1 MESPL
6 GDDVYGEDPSVNLLQ
21 NKIAK
26 IFNKEAGLFVPS
38 GTMANLIAVLTH
50 CNRGDEVILGDKSHI
65 FYYEA
70 GGISAY
76 GGVHSFQL
84 HNNDDGTINLDDIKK
99 VNRASTASAYIIQ
112 NHFYDKLLDNIIE
125 AKEKMEKEM
134 IIFHRKL
141 ICLENTHNACYGA
154 PIDTDYFNQVRKI
167 ANKHNL
173 SIHLD
178 GARIFNAA
186 IALNKSVDIL
196 TRDCDTISCCL
207 SKGLSAP
214 VGSVLLGNKDFILKA
229 KQIRKALGGGM
240 RQAGLIASAGIFSLD
255 NMVDRI
261 SNDHENAKILAYELD
276 KLNNIEINLDYVY
289 TNIIFIYNRHG
300 KVSNEELL
308 NELEKNNIKIDY
320 KGNSKFRLVTH
331 SGFKK
336 DDINSVVTVFKE
348 ILKD

>member
-1 MESPL
+1 MIDLRSDTVTLPSNDMKKFIIDSPL

-26 IFNKEAGLFVPS
+26 IFNKEAALFVPS

-70 GGISAY
+70 GGISAF
-76 GGVHSFQL
+76 GGIHSHQL
-84 HNNDDGTINLDDIKK
+84 KNNDDGTININDIKTSI
-99 VNRASTASAYIIQ
+99 RALG
-112 NHFYDKLLDNIIE
+112 NDHFPKT
-125 AKEKMEKEM
+125 
-134 IIFHRKL
+134 KL
-141 ICLENTHNACYGA
+141 ICLENTHNACYGS
-154 PIDTDYFNQVRKI
+154 PLNTEYFHDVKKV
-167 ANKHNL
+167 ANKHDL

-186 IALNKSVDIL
+186 IALNKSVDEL
-196 TRDCDTISCCL
+196 TKDCDTISCCL

-214 VGSVLLGNKDFILKA
+214 VGSVVLGTKSFILKA
-229 KQIRKALGGGM
+229 KHMRKALGGGM
-240 RQAGLIASAGIFSLD
+240 RQAGLIAAGGIFSLE
-255 NMVDRI
+255 NMIDRI
-261 SNDHENAKILAYELD
+261 ADDHVNAKELAYELH
-276 KLNNIEINLDYVY
+276 KIKTISINPEQVY
-289 TNIIFIYNRHG
+289 TNIIFIYN
-300 KVSNEELL
+300 KNTKISNKQLL

-336 DDINSVVTVFKE
+336 RDINSVVKVFKE

>member
-1 MESPL
+1 MIDLRSDTVTLPSNDMKRFIIDSPL

-26 IFNKEAGLFVPS
+26 IFNKEAALFVPS

-70 GGISAY
+70 GGISAF
-76 GGVHSFQL
+76 GGIHSHQL
-84 HNNDDGTINLDDIKK
+84 KNNDDGTININDIKTSI
-99 VNRASTASAYIIQ
+99 RALG
-112 NHFYDKLLDNIIE
+112 NDHFPKT
-125 AKEKMEKEM
+125 
-134 IIFHRKL
+134 KL
-141 ICLENTHNACYGA
+141 ICLENTHNACYGS
-154 PIDTDYFNQVRKI
+154 PLNTEYFHDVKKV
-167 ANKHNL
+167 ANKHDL

-186 IALNKSVDIL
+186 IALNKTVDEL
-196 TRDCDTISCCL
+196 TKDCDTISCCL

-214 VGSVLLGNKDFILKA
+214 VGSVILGNKAFILKA
-229 KQIRKALGGGM
+229 KHMRKALGGGM
-240 RQAGLIASAGIFSLD
+240 RQAGLIAAGGIFSLE
-255 NMVDRI
+255 NMIDRI
-261 SNDHENAKILAYELD
+261 ADDHVNAKELAYELH
-276 KLNNIEINLDYVY
+276 KIKTISINPEQVY
-289 TNIIFIYNRHG
+289 TNIVFIYN
-300 KVSNEELL
+300 KNTKISNKQLL

-336 DDINSVVTVFKE
+336 RDINSVVKVFKE

>member
-1 MESPL
+1 MIDLRSDTVTLPSKKMKQFIMESPL

-26 IFNKEAGLFVPS
+26 RFNKEAGLFVPS

-76 GGVHSFQL
+76 GGIHSFQL

-99 VNRASTASAYIIQ
+99 SIRAIG
-112 NHFYDKLLDNIIE
+112 NDHFPKT
-125 AKEKMEKEM
+125 
-134 IIFHRKL
+134 KL

-276 KLNNIEINLDYVY
+276 KLNNIEINLNYVY

-300 KVSNEELL
+300 KVSNEQLL

>member
-1 MESPL
+1 MIDLRSDTVTLPSKKMKQFIMESPL

-76 GGVHSFQL
+76 GGIHSFQL

-99 VNRASTASAYIIQ
+99 SIRAIG
-112 NHFYDKLLDNIIE
+112 NDHFPKT
-125 AKEKMEKEM
+125 
-134 IIFHRKL
+134 KL

-276 KLNNIEINLDYVY
+276 KLTNIEINLNYVY
-289 TNIIFIYNRHG
+289 TNIIFIYNRHD

>member
-1 MESPL
+1 MIDLRSDTVTLPSNDMKRFIIDSPL

-26 IFNKEAGLFVPS
+26 IFNKEAALFVPS

-70 GGISAY
+70 GGISAF
-76 GGVHSFQL
+76 GGIHSHQL
-84 HNNDDGTINLDDIKK
+84 KNNDDGTININDIKTSI
-99 VNRASTASAYIIQ
+99 RALG
-112 NHFYDKLLDNIIE
+112 NDHFPKT
-125 AKEKMEKEM
+125 
-134 IIFHRKL
+134 KL
-141 ICLENTHNACYGA
+141 ICLENTHNACYGS
-154 PIDTDYFNQVRKI
+154 PLNTEYFHDVKKV
-167 ANKHNL
+167 ANKHDL

-186 IALNKSVDIL
+186 IALNKSVDEL
-196 TRDCDTISCCL
+196 TKDCDTISCCL

-214 VGSVLLGNKDFILKA
+214 VGSVVLGTKAFILKA
-229 KQIRKALGGGM
+229 KHMRKALGGGM
-240 RQAGLIASAGIFSLD
+240 RQAGLIAAGGIFSLE
-255 NMVDRI
+255 NMIDRI
-261 SNDHENAKILAYELD
+261 ADDHVNAKELAYELH
-276 KLNNIEINLDYVY
+276 KIKTISINPEQVY
-289 TNIIFIYNRHG
+289 TNIVFIYN
-300 KVSNEELL
+300 KNTKISNKQLL

-336 DDINSVVTVFKE
+336 RDINSVVKVFKE

>member
-1 MESPL
+1 MIDLRSDTVTLPSNDMKRFIIDSPL

-21 NKIAK
+21 NKIAR
-26 IFNKEAGLFVPS
+26 IFNKEAALFVPS

-70 GGISAY
+70 GGISAF
-76 GGVHSFQL
+76 GGIHSHQL
-84 HNNDDGTINLDDIKK
+84 KNNDDGTININDIKTSI
-99 VNRASTASAYIIQ
+99 RALG
-112 NHFYDKLLDNIIE
+112 NDHFPKT
-125 AKEKMEKEM
+125 
-134 IIFHRKL
+134 KL
-141 ICLENTHNACYGA
+141 ICLENTHNACYGS
-154 PIDTDYFNQVRKI
+154 PLNTEYFHDVKKV
-167 ANKHNL
+167 ANKHDL

-186 IALNKSVDIL
+186 IALNKTVDEL
-196 TRDCDTISCCL
+196 TKDCDTISCCL

-214 VGSVLLGNKDFILKA
+214 VGSVILGNKAFILKA
-229 KQIRKALGGGM
+229 KHMRKALGGGM
-240 RQAGLIASAGIFSLD
+240 RQAGLIAAGGIFSLE
-255 NMVDRI
+255 NMIDRI
-261 SNDHENAKILAYELD
+261 ADDHVNAKELAYELH
-276 KLNNIEINLDYVY
+276 KIKTISINPEQVY
-289 TNIIFIYNRHG
+289 TNIVFIYN
-300 KVSNEELL
+300 KNTKISNKQLL

-336 DDINSVVTVFKE
+336 RDINSVVKVFKE